1 MIAPTSVHK
10 AIGFAL
16 LVATLWMLFPLG
28 LLALPLW
35 DWPIASWPLLVGTLL
50 GFTLAFTIGG
60 IVGIGL
66 IQRFPATAIGVGE
79 AESQAIAS
87 FNRVVFSITIFLNLL
102 ALVSRAGFNPFT
114 CGNLLECSNAA
125 YQGYIEGVI
134 DGGGA
139 PIEYMRILFSPFI
152 YAGIAM
158 SVWALIFEE
167 GRGVRKWAVTT
178 LVSEVVLS
186 IATGTSRSVANVL
199 LFGLLA
205 RAIRGRLSKSSRTSP
220 VRKLLVMIGSF
231 TAIIV
236 FFLYFSFLQL
246 NRDGLVAAAGLMGFN
261 GGYIEALSFR
271 TGNDSFVLKGVESV
285 VRYLCT
291 GYFSLSLALGLTG
304 GHTFPLG
311 SSVFLA
317 QRSKSAGDESF
328 ITYSLPGQIESH
340 FGWSYL
346 QQWHSIYSWLLSD
359 YSVTG
364 VAVIMFAIGILF
376 TLSVYLALTERGAFA
391 KLPFFLFFILVLY
404 VPANNQLFQAPETA
418 ICFFAVV
425 MILFFKLAH
434 MRSAPAGAQHAS

>member
-1 MIAPTSVHK
+1 MTTPASVQK
-10 AIGFAL
+10 VVGFAL
-16 LVATLWMLFPLG
+16 LVAALWMLFPLG
-28 LLALPLW
+28 LLVLPLW
-35 DWPIASWPLLVGTLL
+35 DWPIASWPLLAGTLV

-66 IQRFPATAIGVGE
+66 IQQLPAAAINTGA
-79 AESQAIAS
+79 AECRAVAS
-87 FNRVVFSITIFLNLL
+87 SNRVVFAITISLNLL

-139 PIEYMRILFSPFI
+139 PIEYVRILFSPFI

-158 SVWALIFEE
+158 SVWALMFDE
-167 GRGVRKWAVTT
+167 GRGVRKWAILT

-186 IATGTSRSVANVL
+186 VATGTSRNVANVL

-205 RAIRGRLSKSSRTSP
+205 RAIRGRLSTSSQTTP
-220 VRKLLVMIGSF
+220 GRKLLVIIGSLV
-231 TAIIV
+231 TIII
-236 FFLYFSFLQL
+236 FFLYFSFLQI
-246 NRDGLVAAAGLMGFN
+246 NRDGLVAAIGLMGFN
-261 GGYIEALSFR
+261 GGYIEALSFQ

-304 GHTFPLG
+304 GLTFPLG
-311 SSVFLA
+311 SSMFLA
-317 QRSKSAGDESF
+317 QRAKSAGDDSF

-364 VAVIMFAIGILF
+364 VAVIMFTIGILF
-376 TLSVYLALTERGAFA
+376 TMSVYIALTERGAFA

-404 VPANNQLFQAPETA
+404 VPANNQLFQSPETA
-418 ICFFAVV
+418 ICFFAAIMV
-425 MILFFKLAH
+425 LLFKLARFRT
-434 MRSAPAGAQHAS
+434 MPAGAPHAF